1 MKKILYIHGFGSCG
15 IGNKST
21 QLRAYF
27 GEASVIAPD
36 LPASPLLAISLLEV
50 IIREQNVDLIIGSS
64 LGGYYATYL
73 AEKYRL
79 KAVLLNPS
87 TVPYRTLQ
95 PYVGTHKRF
104 CDQAPFEFKEKYLD
118 DLYTLQIR
126 PEKGAYLVLLQSKD
140 EVLDY
145 TKAESFY
152 SKHRVVVEYGGNHR
166 FENLHDYLLMIK
178 YFRNPSK
185 GSYLTQKKNNQ

>member
-21 QLRAYF
+21 QLRRYF
-27 GEASVIAPD
+27 CQDEVLSPD

-50 IIREQNVDLIIGSS
+50 LIREEDIDLLIGSS

-73 AEKYRL
+73 AEKYKL

-95 PYVGTHKRF
+95 PYVGIQKRF
-104 CDQAPFEFKEKYLD
+104 CDQKPFEFKEKYLD

-126 PEKGAYLVLLQSKD
+126 PERGEYLVLLQSED

-145 TKAESFY
+145 TKAQTFY
-152 SKHRVVVEYGGNHR
+152 NKHRVVVEYGGNHR
-166 FENLHDYLLMIK
+166 FENLDDYLLMIDH
-178 YFRNPSK
+178 FRNA
-185 GSYLTQKKNNQ
+185 